1 MMRFL
6 TGVWLVLV
14 VVLLAGGAAHAQ
26 DTAGQGLVSATS
38 AYSVDETVNRLQT
51 TLQDQG
57 LTVVTTVNHAANAQN
72 VGEELRATQLI
83 VFGNP
88 NIGTPL
94 MQSSQTTGIDLPQK
108 FLVWENEAGV
118 VQVTY
123 NDPQY
128 LANRHGITGQDER
141 LNQVATALSNFAQSV
156 APTEESEEPAEEPAA
171 PEEPAPTAT
180 PEAAA
185 PEEPSPTASAPADTP
200 ATLPETSGGTA
211 PLPWLLG
218 IGGVLAGAGLL
229 LRRRAQRAGTLLLLL
244 ALLPLLAA
252 PLAAAAQTEA
262 DNGLVSVESPYSVEE
277 TVTRLQS
284 ALDENELLTV
294 ATINHAANAES
305 VGLELRSTQLIIFG
319 NPAVGTQLMQSNQTI
334 GIDLPQK
341 FLVWEDEAGQV
352 RVTYND
358 PQYLAERHGIT
369 DRDDVIGGVSTALGN
384 LANAATSE

>member
-1 MMRFL
+1 
-6 TGVWLVLV
+6 
-14 VVLLAGGAAHAQ
+14 
-26 DTAGQGLVSATS
+26 
-38 AYSVDETVNRLQT
+38 
-51 TLQDQG
+51 
-57 LTVVTTVNHAANAQN
+57 VNHAANAQN

-108 FLVWENEAGV
+108 FLVWENEAGE

-211 PLPWLLG
+211 PLPWLMG

-229 LRRRAQRAGTLLLLL
+229 LRRRAQRAGTLLLFLV
-244 ALLPLLAA
+244 LLPLLAA

-262 DNGLVSVESPYSVEE
+262 NNGLVSVESPYSVEE
-277 TVTRLQS
+277 TVTRLQR